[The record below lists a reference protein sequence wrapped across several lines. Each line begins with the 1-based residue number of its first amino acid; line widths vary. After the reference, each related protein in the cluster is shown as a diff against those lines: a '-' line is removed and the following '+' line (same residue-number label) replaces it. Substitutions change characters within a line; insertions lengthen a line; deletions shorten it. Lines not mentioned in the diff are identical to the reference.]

1 MKYVS
6 QTAELVEIDD
16 PVLKIEWC
24 GRICYNSRDKI
35 KPGSAEKFV
44 AGILKRGHLSVL
56 RHVWLDIAMSCDT
69 SSHKYLNL
77 RHDSMFVGEYP
88 YTLGNAQAWYEY
100 FQTYSHKVD
109 MPIALREMLPT
120 IFGGFDVHDWFA
132 TNKATVEVYKDA
144 PTVELLVSEA
154 IATQFVR
161 HSTLAFS
168 VMSDRYVKRN
178 ELEIV
183 RSDPHAPIDARY
195 EDAWRVAERSYLDL
209 VSHGV
214 PAQEARRVLPNAV
227 AKRMVVTGDM
237 AAWKH
242 FFKLRCAND
251 ADPMARDAALKIK
264 ALKLFKDMEL

>member
-1 MKYVS
+1 MKYVA

-16 PVLKIEWC
+16 PMLKIEWC

-44 AGILKRGHLSVL
+44 AGILRRGHLSVL
-56 RHVWLDIAMSCDT
+56 RHVWLYT
-69 SSHKYLNL
+69 ST
-77 RHDSMFVGEYP
+77 P
-88 YTLGNAQAWYEY
+88 YNYFPYSSRNNEGTWANVQAWLG
-100 FQTYSHKVD
+100 FVQQCPQGFCPRLHKAFSTLVPGTFTD
-109 MPIALREMLPT
+109 PVIS
-120 IFGGFDVHDWFA
+120 WFTHNTA
-132 TNKATVEVYKDA
+132 CIYKDA

-168 VMSDRYVKRN
+168 VMSDRYVKRD

-183 RSDPHAPIDARY
+183 RIDPHAPIDSRY
-195 EDAWRVAERSYLDL
+195 EDAWRAAERSYLDL

-227 AKRMVVTGDM
+227 SKRMVVTGDM
-237 AAWKH
+237 VAWKH
-242 FFKLRCAND
+242 FFKLRCASD
-251 ADPMARDAALKIK
+251 ADPMARDAAFKIK
-264 ALKLFKDMEL
+264 ALKPFQNMEL